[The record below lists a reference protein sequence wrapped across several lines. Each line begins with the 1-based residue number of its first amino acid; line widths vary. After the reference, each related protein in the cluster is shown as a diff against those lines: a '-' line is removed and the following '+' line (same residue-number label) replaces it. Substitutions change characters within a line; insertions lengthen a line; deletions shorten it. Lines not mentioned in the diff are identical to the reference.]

1 MFIKAQRD
9 KMKQVKLK
17 DKIFEVSFSSEKI
30 QNTVT
35 EIAKKINQDYKDK
48 NVPLFI
54 SVLNGSFMFTADL
67 LKQIDFNCEITFL
80 KLSSYK
86 GTSTTGSVKQL
97 IGINEKISGR
107 DIIVLEDIVDTGITL
122 EEIVRELDKFG
133 AASIKIVTL
142 LFKPEAYK
150 KDIEIDYVGKKIPND
165 FIIGYGLDYD
175 GLGRNLPDIYTLKS

>member
-1 MFIKAQRD
+1 
-9 KMKQVKLK
+9 MKQVQLK
-17 DKIFEVSFSSEKI
+17 DKTFEVSISSEKV
-30 QNTVT
+30 QHTVT
-35 EIAKKINQDYKDK
+35 EIANMLNQDYKDK
-48 NVPLFI
+48 QIPLFI

-67 LKQIDFNCEITFL
+67 LKQINFDCEISFL

-107 DIIVLEDIVDTGITL
+107 DVIVLEDIVDTGITL
-122 EEIVRELDKFG
+122 EEIVKELNKFG
-133 AASIKIVTL
+133 ASSVKITTL
-142 LFKPEAYK
+142 LFKPEAYN
-150 KDIEIDYVGKKIPND
+150 KDIAIDYVGIEIPND

>member
-1 MFIKAQRD
+1 MFNKEQKD
-9 KMKQVKLK
+9 KMKQVILK
-17 DKIFEVSFSSEKI
+17 DKTFEVSFSSEKI

-35 EIAKKINQDYKDK
+35 TIAKKINEDYKDK

-67 LKQIDFNCEITFL
+67 LKQIDFNCELTFL

-97 IGINEKISGR
+97 IGINEKINGR

-122 EEIVRELDKFG
+122 EEIVKELGKFG
-133 AASIKIVTL
+133 AASVKIVTL

-150 KDIEIDYVGKKIPND
+150 KDINIDYVGVKIPND

-175 GLGRNLPDIYTLKS
+175 GLGRNLPDIYTLIS